1 MDRRGL
7 SPSISFLLS
16 VSVFF
21 NICSPILPP
30 SFSPRLQFLP
40 TLSLN
45 LCPSLSHFLAGLLSV
60 FLTLILVKC
69 QFQHSLSPLLW
80 LSLTFST
87 SHLLFCSRTSPTT
100 PTPVLTFL
108 SRSHQNSALC
118 SRFSPYRCF
127 KGTNTCCYSLPCL
140 ALHCQRC
147 FHFQESA
154 VSLGESLC
162 IILWKLLGLQ
172 RPYLSFPALI
182 GSSFLKLSVSEFPF
196 FLFFFFVFFW
206 SYETFS
212 KLIHLRFHV
221 PYHCS
226 CNKPPTLMLIFV
238 STSVDDT
245 RRFIQDTA
253 LVLVGWNVTAFT
265 LIFWAWSQVR

>member
-16 VSVFF
+16 VSLLPFF

-30 SFSPRLQFLP
+30 SFSPCLQFLP
-40 TLSLN
+40 TLWLN
-45 LCPSLSHFLAGLLSV
+45 LCPSLSHLLAGLLSV

-87 SHLLFCSRTSPTT
+87 SHLLFCSPTT
-100 PTPVLTFL
+100 RTPVLTFL

-172 RPYLSFPALI
+172 RPYLSSPALI
-182 GSSFLKLSVSEFPF
+182 GSSLLKLSVSEFPF
-196 FLFFFFVFFW
+196 SFFFLFLFFGHM
-206 SYETFS
+206 
-212 KLIHLRFHV
+212 KLFLHV

-226 CNKPPTLMLIFV
+226 CNKPPVLMLIFV
-238 STSVDDT
+238 CTSVDDT